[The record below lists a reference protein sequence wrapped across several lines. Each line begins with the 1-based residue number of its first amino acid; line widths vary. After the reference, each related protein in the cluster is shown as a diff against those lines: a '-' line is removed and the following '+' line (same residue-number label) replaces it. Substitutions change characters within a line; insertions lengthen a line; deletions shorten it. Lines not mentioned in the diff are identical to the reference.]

1 MTGVINV
8 AVIGAGRIGQ
18 IHATNL
24 ARHIAGAR
32 LVAIADMR
40 LAAATDLARRLNV
53 RAVDDHRALF
63 TDASVDAVII
73 CSSTDTHAPFIA
85 EAAMSG
91 KQIFCEK
98 PIDHDLQ
105 RIDAALDAVN
115 RAGVMLQ
122 VGFNRRFDPGFRAA
136 REAVAVG
143 TIGTPHLVRITSR
156 DPAPPPIDYIKV
168 SGGLFLD
175 MTIHDFDM
183 ARFLLGDEVVE
194 VYAVGGVLIDDA
206 IGAAGDIDTAVVTL
220 RFAGGAFGVIDN
232 SRRAVYGYDQRVE
245 VSGAAGAVMVGN
257 RAPHTAVV
265 STVDGVHAPKPFHF
279 FTERY
284 AEAYVAEMQAFVDAV
299 RGGREVPVS
308 GADGRAPVVLA
319 LAAQRSLAEG
329 RPVRI
334 AEIDSG
340 SS

>member
-18 IHATNL
+18 IHAVNL
-24 ARHIAGAR
+24 ARRVTGAR
-32 LVAIADMR
+32 LVAVADVR
-40 LAAATDLARRLNV
+40 PDAAADLASRLDV
-53 RAVDDHRALF
+53 RAIDDYRALLA
-63 TDASVDAVII
+63 DASVDAVIV
-73 CSSTDTHAPFIA
+73 CSSTDTHAQIIA

-105 RIDAALDAVN
+105 RIDVALDAVN
-115 RAGVMLQ
+115 RAGVILQ
-122 VGFNRRFDPGFRAA
+122 VGFNRRFDAGFRAA
-136 REAVAVG
+136 REAVASG
-143 TIGTPHLVRITSR
+143 TIGAPHLVRITSR
-156 DPAPPPIDYIKV
+156 DPAPPPLDYIKV

-194 VYAVGGVLIDDA
+194 VYAVGDVLIDDA
-206 IGAAGDIDTAVVTL
+206 IGAAGDIDTAIVTL
-220 RFAGGAFGVIDN
+220 RFAGRALGVIDN

-245 VSGAAGAVMVGN
+245 VFGAAGAVMVGN
-257 RAPHTAVV
+257 RAPHDAVV
-265 STVDGVHAPKPFHF
+265 STVDGVHAPKPLHF

-284 AEAYVAEMQAFVDAV
+284 AEAYLAEMQAFVDAV
-299 RGGREVPVS
+299 RGGREASVS
-308 GADGRAPVVLA
+308 GADGRAPVVIA
-319 LAAQRSLAEG
+319 LAAQRSLAEC

-334 AEIDSG
+334 TEIDG
-340 SS
+340 GKN